1 VKPSTSFG
9 RPRPA
14 EPPSETAVRIATA
27 LLMTFAA
34 ALVLLHAQAYG
45 GGLPH
50 TPTPLWGASASTA
63 DPR

>member
-1 VKPSTSFG
+1 MKPSASFG
-9 RPRPA
+9 QPRPA
-14 EPPSETAVRIATA
+14 EPQSETAVRIATA

-50 TPTPLWGASASTA
+50 PTTPLWGAVASTA
-63 DPR
+63 GPR